1 MELTSRPEP
10 MPAALSVPLP
20 LVEELLE
27 LDEELLDEL
36 EEELLPLVALFNAVS
51 RELRPLVLL
60 VLLVVIALPCPFP
73 EVVPP

>member
-1 MELTSRPEP
+1 

>member
-1 MELTSRPEP
+1 

-20 LVEELLE
+20 LDEELLE